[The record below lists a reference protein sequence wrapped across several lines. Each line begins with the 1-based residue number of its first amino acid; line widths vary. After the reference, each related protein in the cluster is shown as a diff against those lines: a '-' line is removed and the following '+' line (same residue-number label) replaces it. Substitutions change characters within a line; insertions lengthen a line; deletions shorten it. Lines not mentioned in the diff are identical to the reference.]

1 MARFVLFW
9 FQCFAEVWKDM
20 ENKKG
25 GLFWEDDEVFLLI
38 SIWADEKIQQQLDT
52 CTRKK
57 ALFEKIRK
65 RLKEDF
71 ISIEYACVT

>member
-1 MARFVLFW
+1 
-9 FQCFAEVWKDM
+9 M
-20 ENKKG
+20 ENQNG
-25 GLFWEDDEVFLLI
+25 GLFWEDGEVFLLI

-57 ALFEKIRK
+57 AVYEKIAK